1 MTFPVQG
8 TDLGNINV
16 TFFGSKMNRVFD
28 LLIVEVRSAEVH

>member
-8 TDLGNINV
+8 TNLGNINV

-28 LLIVEVRSAEVH
+28 LMIGVRSAEVR